1 MIKFIAPLP
10 KWETE
15 KPFNLALPLPA
26 DQPKTNS
33 VYESHE
39 VQISDGRGREG
50 EFSLDKH
57 GFAFAEIPPGATALQ
72 SRTAIET
79 EYLSNMESFLKEYLD
94 AEKVQAFDYVVSS
107 TILTVDSI

>member
-1 MIKFIAPLP
+1 MY
-10 KWETE
+10 
-15 KPFNLALPLPA
+15 
-26 DQPKTNS
+26 D
-33 VYESHE
+33 SHDL
-39 VQISDGRGREG
+39 QISDGRGRES

-107 TILTVDSI
+107 SILTVDITRVGRCSSKMGPSLISGITSSVK